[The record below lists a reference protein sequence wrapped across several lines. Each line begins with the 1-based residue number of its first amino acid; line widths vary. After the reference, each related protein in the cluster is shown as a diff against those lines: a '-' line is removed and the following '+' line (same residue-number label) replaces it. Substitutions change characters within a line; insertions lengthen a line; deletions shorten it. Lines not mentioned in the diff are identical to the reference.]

1 MSKTSNTHFLFLISL
16 LKYSIILLS
25 LIPLPK
31 VNPSTE
37 INLIVKGYTGNGAN
51 WPIFIGHSFEN
62 PKKVIINESDTSEHR
77 IWWGMEKGKTY
88 NITLT

>member
-1 MSKTSNTHFLFLISL
+1 MNS
-16 LKYSIILLS
+16 
-25 LIPLPK
+25 
-31 VNPSTE
+31 STE
-37 INLIVKGYTGNGAN
+37 INLIVKGYTGAGDP

-88 NITLT
+88 NITLTYEEDIYSYAHLSLIHI